1 MNHYLYYDLS
11 KIFIGSQ
18 NAGLLVT
25 PIISKNRLGSRAFS
39 YWAPLLWNQLS
50 PWVREADPLPP
61 HLSHLVVW
69 PWRLAVSL
77 CFHIFSTA
85 PPPVWTNCNFSP
97 WFSWEFL
104 LSRCEGLREED
115 VVMMLM
121 LCKALWDKLFVKT
134 GYKNKIALPCLT
146 RLDCNSYSCY

>member
-50 PWVREADPLPP
+50 PWVREATIDPFQNMFQVGYRTT
-61 HLSHLVVW
+61 H
-69 PWRLAVSL
+69 RLMHPGMSEACL
-77 CFHIFSTA
+77 
-85 PPPVWTNCNFSP
+85 
-97 WFSWEFL
+97 
-104 LSRCEGLREED
+104 
-115 VVMMLM
+115 
-121 LCKALWDKLFVKT
+121 
-134 GYKNKIALPCLT
+134 LT
-146 RLDCNSYSCY
+146 R

>member
-50 PWVREADPLPP
+50 PWVREADPPP
-61 HLSHLVVW
+61 SPFAPCSLALASRSLSVFPYILHSSTPSLNQLQFFPLV
-69 PWRLAVSL
+69 
-77 CFHIFSTA
+77 
-85 PPPVWTNCNFSP
+85 
-97 WFSWEFL
+97 FL
-104 LSRCEGLREED
+104 GVFTQS
-115 VVMMLM
+115 M
-121 LCKALWDKLFVKT
+121 
-134 GYKNKIALPCLT
+134 
-146 RLDCNSYSCY
+146 

>member
-50 PWVREADPLPP
+50 PWVREADPPP
-61 HLSHLVVW
+61 SPFAPCSLALASRSLSVFPYSPQLH
-69 PWRLAVSL
+69 PQSEPTA
-77 CFHIFSTA
+77 IFPLGFPGSFYS
-85 PPPVWTNCNFSP
+85 V
-97 WFSWEFL
+97 
-104 LSRCEGLREED
+104 D
-115 VVMMLM
+115 VRV
-121 LCKALWDKLFVKT
+121 
-134 GYKNKIALPCLT
+134 
-146 RLDCNSYSCY
+146 